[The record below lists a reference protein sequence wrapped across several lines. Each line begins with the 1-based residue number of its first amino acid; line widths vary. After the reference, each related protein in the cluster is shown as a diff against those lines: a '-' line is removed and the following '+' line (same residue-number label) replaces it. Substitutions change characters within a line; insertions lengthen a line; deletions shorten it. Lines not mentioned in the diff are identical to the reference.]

1 MVAII
6 LSMYPYKMSPQDYCK
21 QKTKESH
28 SSFLFAFLFLSQKK
42 RNALTALYAFC
53 REVDDIA
60 DECKGYDI
68 GKSKLDWWRFEI
80 DCLYNNKP
88 RHPVTKAVETYIQD
102 FELDKTYII
111 EIIDGMEMDLNLNR
125 YDSFTQLQLYCY
137 RVASTVGILSAQI
150 FGYKDSKTLKY
161 AHNLGIALQL
171 TNIIRDIGED
181 AKRGRIYIPLD
192 ELKNLNITE
201 IEILKYINEKK
212 IKDLVQNQTQ
222 RAHYFY
228 KLAINSLPDEDKI
241 NQKPGLMM
249 GNIYYVMLSKIAK
262 DSPENILNQKIGLSN
277 LRKFWIVLLTSFN
290 YQWIK

>member
-1 MVAII
+1 
-6 LSMYPYKMSPQDYCK
+6 MSPQDYCK

-88 RHPVTKAVETYIQD
+88 RHPVTKALEPYIKD
-102 FELDKTYII
+102 YELDKTYFI

-249 GNIYYVMLSKIAK
+249 GNIDYVMLSKITK
-262 DSPENILNQKIGLSN
+262 DSPENRLNQKIKLSS
-277 LRKFWIVLLTSFN
+277 LRKFLIVLLTSFN

>member
-1 MVAII
+1 
-6 LSMYPYKMSPQDYCK
+6 MSPQDYCE
-21 QKTKESH
+21 QKTKKSH

-60 DECKGYDI
+60 DECKNNDI
-68 GKSKLDWWRFEI
+68 GKKKLDWWRLEI
-80 DCLYNNKP
+80 DRLYSNKP
-88 RHPVTKAVETYIQD
+88 QHPVTKALVLYIAD
-102 FELDKTYII
+102 YDLDKAYFL